1 MARMLT
7 FLPGTVCDHRVWAGV
22 RACLEPRLSTAYLPI
37 ESQAIREGMLALLA
51 SAAEPAPLHLVAFS
65 MGGYLALDFALEYPD
80 QVASL
85 VTVASSAFGLTD
97 AEKAERGRAL
107 ELLAKHDYRGMSTSR
122 LQQFVHPSRWA
133 NPEVVDVIRAM
144 DRDLGK
150 ETLVAQLKETSA
162 RDSLGP
168 QLWQLQIDVLLIGGD
183 TDPFVP
189 WSEIEEMTRLIP
201 HAHSVLAKDA
211 GHMLPLEQ
219 PDWLAAQITRCHG
232 GATD

>member
-1 MARMLT
+1 MARRLA
-7 FLPGTVCDHRVWAGV
+7 FLPGTMCDHRLWAGV
-22 RACLEPRLSTAYLPI
+22 RACLEPELSTCGLPI
-37 ESQAIREGMLALLA
+37 ESQATREGMLALLV

-65 MGGYLALDFALEYPD
+65 MGGYLALDFALEHPD
-80 QVASL
+80 RVASP

-97 AEKAERGRAL
+97 AEKAEHGRVL
-107 ELLAKHDYRGMSTSR
+107 ELLAKHDDRSMATSR
-122 LQQFVHPSRWA
+122 LQQFVHPSRWT

-144 DRDLGK
+144 DRDLGE

-162 RDSLGP
+162 RDALGP

-189 WSEIEEMTRLIP
+189 WAESEEMTRLIP
-201 HAHSVLAKDA
+201 HAHPVLAKDA
-211 GHMLPLEQ
+211 GHMLPREQ
-219 PDWLAAQITRCHG
+219 PDWLAAQITRFHG